1 VTETVAAVG
10 VAAAAAATPDKAA
23 VIEAAGAVVTFA
35 ELDRQAD
42 QLARALSSLGV
53 GAEGFVGIALRNRI
67 DYFLALQ
74 ATWRLGAVVV
84 PIPYRA
90 TVDELAYFV
99 ADAHLSALL
108 VEPGS
113 AAVAAYD
120 VACDISELRRSA
132 GDGSGDR
139 VWTAGAMPELNFP
152 YTSGTTGRPKGLR
165 FTGGEHGFIDTRDVQ
180 RLLDFFGVRDTGN
193 VHLCVAPLAHSQPR
207 SFAQAALDAGQ
218 TVVLLAGFDAERT
231 LRLVAEHGV
240 TWMSAA
246 PIHLARIA
254 ALPEET
260 TRSYDLSSLR
270 FVLHSAAPMPPEVKL
285 RAMQL
290 LPADVVWEIYGG
302 TEGSM
307 AVISPEE
314 YARKPGSVGRAFPGR
329 RLAVLGDDGRPLPSG
344 QVGIVYAGSATDV
357 PLPTFEYVGAEAST
371 ASAWRGDMFTLGDVG
386 YVDDDGYL
394 FLTDR
399 AKDMIVSGG
408 VNIYCAE
415 VEHVLAAHPRVVDV
429 AVFGVPDD
437 EFGER
442 VRAVVELD
450 EASAMDPDAVVAE
463 LMTWSRSRLTDYK
476 CPAVIDVVDA
486 LPRDATGKLRKRDLR
501 APFWENRPRGI

>member
-1 VTETVAAVG
+1 
-10 VAAAAAATPDKAA
+10 
-23 VIEAAGAVVTFA
+23 
-35 ELDRQAD
+35 
-42 QLARALSSLGV
+42 
-53 GAEGFVGIALRNRI
+53 
-67 DYFLALQ
+67 
-74 ATWRLGAVVV
+74 
-84 PIPYRA
+84 
-90 TVDELAYFV
+90 
-99 ADAHLSALL
+99 
-108 VEPGS
+108 
-113 AAVAAYD
+113 
-120 VACDISELRRSA
+120 
-132 GDGSGDR
+132 
-139 VWTAGAMPELNFP
+139 
-152 YTSGTTGRPKGLR
+152 
-165 FTGGEHGFIDTRDVQ
+165 
-180 RLLDFFGVRDTGN
+180 
-193 VHLCVAPLAHSQPR
+193 
-207 SFAQAALDAGQ
+207 
-218 TVVLLAGFDAERT
+218 
-231 LRLVAEHGV
+231 
-240 TWMSAA
+240 
-246 PIHLARIA
+246 
-254 ALPEET
+254 
-260 TRSYDLSSLR
+260 
-270 FVLHSAAPMPPEVKL
+270 
-285 RAMQL
+285 
-290 LPADVVWEIYGG
+290 
-302 TEGSM
+302 
-307 AVISPEE
+307 
-314 YARKPGSVGRAFPGR
+314 
-329 RLAVLGDDGRPLPSG
+329 LPSG